1 MIKAVRIDHRLVHGQ
16 VAFSWTKFLEVDC
29 ILVASDSLMKDELKI
44 SAMRMARPT
53 GVKLVMKNI
62 EDSIKALNSGVTDK
76 YKLFIIVE
84 SINDAYSLAKNVP
97 AIKAIN
103 IGGMLSKPDR
113 REISKAVFI
122 SEEDEKKIRELNAD
136 GIEQY
141 VQLVPSDTKKDV
153 MNLL

>member
-1 MIKAVRIDHRLVHGQ
+1 MIKAVRVDHRLVHGQ

-29 ILVASDSLMKDELKI
+29 ILLASDALMKDELKMA
-44 SAMRMARPT
+44 AMKIAKPT
-53 GVKLVMKNI
+53 GIKLVMKNI
-62 EDSIKALNSGVTDK
+62 DDSIKALNSGVTDK

-84 SINDAYSLAKNVP
+84 SIEDSYRLVKNVP

-103 IGGMLSKPDR
+103 IGGMLAKEGR
-113 REISKAVFI
+113 REIAKAVFI
-122 SEEDEKKIRELNAD
+122 SKEDEEKIRELNAL

-141 VQLVPSDTKKDV
+141 VQLVPNDTRKDV